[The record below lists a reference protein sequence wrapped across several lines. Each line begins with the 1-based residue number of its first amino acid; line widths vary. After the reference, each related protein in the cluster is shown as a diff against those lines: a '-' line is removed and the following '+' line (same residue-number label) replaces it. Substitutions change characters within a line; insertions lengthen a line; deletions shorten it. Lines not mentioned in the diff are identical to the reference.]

1 MSVSVGCTSTAWKST
16 VEHFYPV
23 EKKLFIIMPEYRVVR
38 TAIDKTNTNNLDK
51 SAIFRPRRRSSE
63 RNKQGVTLVTAYGY
77 NFCRALHL
85 PKIEKQTQ
93 IYYQSDYKMDAI
105 FNPPRKN

>member
-1 MSVSVGCTSTAWKST
+1 
-16 VEHFYPV
+16 
-23 EKKLFIIMPEYRVVR
+23 MPEYRVVR

-51 SAIFRPRRRSSE
+51 SAIFRPRRRRSE
-63 RNKQGVTLVTAYGY
+63 RNKQGVTLVTAHGY

-105 FNPPRKN
+105 FNPPRKKLNLFHLSQCLAKIRLNNKSKLSKNNILL